1 MKKQFANHLLCL
13 QHEYKDV
20 RLSLV
25 PLHIVNDNE
34 CIEGFLQCSHC
45 ETIYPIIEGVAIVV
59 KNFSEYIQT
68 RTSSYGKWLL
78 KTRTDKMKGFLIET
92 RKYLKLSQLGK
103 VRYEEYGVWYAPYR
117 WTHYDH
123 ESTDRLLSSLRWL
136 LKPNEL
142 YNRVI
147 HGLNPKMDGMALDMG
162 CSLGYS
168 TLTLSRKFAFTIG
181 IDLSFSFIKEAR
193 KRMYEY
199 RQGNV
204 EFCVAD
210 SLLTPFSSRKFD
222 SVIVFNMINL
232 IDASKLL
239 DTIHSLLKPLGYII
253 IADPFDFNYEPQPQ
267 IRFDSQSFRELLK
280 NSRFEVDDKT
290 DMKESY
296 IPWILKVSERTYLF
310 YFVDFIRARKISK
323 HKTG

>member
-1 MKKQFANHLLCL
+1 
-13 QHEYKDV
+13 
-20 RLSLV
+20 
-25 PLHIVNDNE
+25 
-34 CIEGFLQCSHC
+34 
-45 ETIYPIIEGVAIVV
+45 
-59 KNFSEYIQT
+59 
-68 RTSSYGKWLL
+68 
-78 KTRTDKMKGFLIET
+78 
-92 RKYLKLSQLGK
+92 
-103 VRYEEYGVWYAPYR
+103 
-117 WTHYDH
+117 
-123 ESTDRLLSSLRWL
+123 
-136 LKPNEL
+136 
-142 YNRVI
+142 
-147 HGLNPKMDGMALDMG
+147 
-162 CSLGYS
+162 
-168 TLTLSRKFAFTIG
+168 
-181 IDLSFSFIKEAR
+181 
-193 KRMYEY
+193 MYEY

-253 IADPFDFNYEPQPQ
+253 IADPFDFNYELQPQ

-290 DMKESY
+290 EMKESY

>member
-59 KNFSEYIQT
+59 KSFSEYIQT

-78 KTRTDKMKGFLIET
+78 KTRTDKMKGFLREAS
-92 RKYLKLSQLGK
+92 KYLKLSQLGK
-103 VRYEEYGVWYAPYR
+103 DRYEEDGVWYAPYR

-123 ESTDRLLSSLRWL
+123 ESTDRLLSSLRWR

-232 IDASKLL
+232 MLL
-239 DTIHSLLKPLGYII
+239 LTKFG
-253 IADPFDFNYEPQPQ
+253 IA
-267 IRFDSQSFRELLK
+267 QSGI
-280 NSRFEVDDKT
+280 V
-290 DMKESY
+290 
-296 IPWILKVSERTYLF
+296 IV
-310 YFVDFIRARKISK
+310 
-323 HKTG
+323 

>member
-1 MKKQFANHLLCL
+1 MKKQFVNHLLCL

-78 KTRTDKMKGFLIET
+78 KTRTDKMKGFLREAS
-92 RKYLKLSQLGK
+92 RYLKLSQLGK
-103 VRYEEYGVWYAPYR
+103 DRYEEDGGWYAPYR

-123 ESTDRLLSSLRWL
+123 ESTDRLLSSLRWR

-147 HGLNPKMDGMALDMG
+147 HGINPKMDALALDVG

-168 TLTLSRKFAFTIG
+168 TLTLAKKYAFTIG

-193 KRMYEY
+193 RRMFEY

-210 SLLTPFSSRKFD
+210 CLLAPFSSGKFHL
-222 SVIVFNMINL
+222 VIVFNMVNL
-232 IDASKLL
+232 LDASKLVSS
-239 DTIHSLLKPLGYII
+239 IHSLLKPSGYTI
-253 IADPFDFNYEPQPQ
+253 IADPFDFNNEPRPQ
-267 IRFDSQSFRELLK
+267 TRFDSHSFREFLE
-280 NSRFEVDDKT
+280 NSKFKIEDKT
-290 DMKESY
+290 GIKESY
-296 IPWILKVSERTYLF
+296 IPWILKISERTYLV
-310 YFVDFIRARKISK
+310 YFVDYIKARKISK
-323 HKTG
+323 HKLR